1 MSRLTR
7 QQHRE
12 MRKLLLQMQAEA
24 YRLEIKSQ
32 AAVLRAPLGQ
42 TQTAGRWLVALR
54 NPLQLLTLAAPLLAG
69 GRVAQ
74 LAKLLPLAI
83 TAWKLAQVLRKHFH
97 SARPTAA
104 GEQAQS

>member
-1 MSRLTR
+1 MSRHTR

-12 MRKLLLQMQAEA
+12 MRKLLLQMQADA

-42 TQTAGRWLVALR
+42 TQAAGRWLTALR

-69 GRVAQ
+69 GRLAQ
-74 LAKLLPLAI
+74 VAKLLPLAV
-83 TAWKLAQVLRKHFH
+83 TAWKLAQVLRKHFR
-97 SARPTAA
+97 SARPAAA
-104 GEQAQS
+104 GEPAQD